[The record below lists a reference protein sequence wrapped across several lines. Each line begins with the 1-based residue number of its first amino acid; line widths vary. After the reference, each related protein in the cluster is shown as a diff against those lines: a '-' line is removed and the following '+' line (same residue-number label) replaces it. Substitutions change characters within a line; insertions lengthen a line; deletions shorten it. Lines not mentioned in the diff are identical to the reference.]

1 MTGELIKSFLVGLG
15 FEVDSSS
22 LAQFN
27 KAIASAALRVT
38 ALYTSIQVAA
48 AGIFYSISK
57 ISDGF
62 EQMGYEYRL
71 IAPAI
76 SKTLLLR
83 RALLQAYAA
92 AGINVVKVVKESV
105 KFNFS
110 LAKTKFALEAIYKSV
125 GVKFIP
131 LLTKQMDIFRSKIYA
146 NMPKIQAALTRFVN
160 LIFAAFNATII
171 LGVRVWAILG
181 RIYDFFV
188 SLDQKTDGWS
198 TRIIALIAA
207 WKLLNLAF
215 LATPIGLMLTGL
227 VALLGLFDDLKG
239 WGEGKESLIPW
250 GDETVRTITGITAVV
265 GSMAAVI
272 YTIIQASKLWAAAQW
287 LVNVAMTANPLGII
301 IASVTAL
308 IALLSVLVLKL
319 KALSGVKSFFE
330 GIGGNIV
337 DAIAGKTPTNTNPL
351 NAPNKSPINNFNTSQ
366 ASPLVSPN
374 TGVNQNI
381 RQKTDII
388 VQGAGDANAVGQK
401 VVSEQGKVNFDLTR
415 NLKSAAQ

>member
-1 MTGELIKSFLVGLG
+1 MIKSFLVGLG
-15 FEVDSSS
+15 FEIDASS
-22 LAQFN
+22 LAKFN
-27 KAIASAALRVT
+27 KAIASAAIRVT

-48 AGIFYSISK
+48 SGIFWSISK
-57 ISDGF
+57 ISEGF

-76 SKTLLLR
+76 SKTIMLR

-92 AGINVVKVVKESV
+92 AGINIIKVVKESV

-146 NMPKIQAALTRFVN
+146 NMPKIQAALTKFINIV
-160 LIFAAFNATII
+160 LTAFKAT
-171 LGVRVWAILG
+171 AILG
-181 RIYDFFV
+181 SRVWSILERIYDFFV
-188 SLDQKTDGWS
+188 NLDHATNGWS
-198 TRIIALIAA
+198 TAILAIVAA
-207 WKLLNLAF
+207 WKFLNLAF
-215 LATPIGLMLTGL
+215 LATPLGMLITGITTL
-227 VALLGLFDDLKG
+227 LALYDDLKT
-239 WGEGKESLIPW
+239 WGEGGKSLINW
-250 GDETVRTITGITAVV
+250 GDETIRVVVGITAAI

-272 YTIIQASKLWAAAQW
+272 AVITQASKVWAAAQW
-287 LVNVAMTANPLGII
+287 LVNVAMTANPLGIV

-319 KALSGVKSFFE
+319 KALSGVKNFFE

-337 DAIAGKTPTNTNPL
+337 DAIAGKTPVNVNPL
-351 NAPNKSPINNFNTSQ
+351 NAPNKSPITNFNTSQ
-366 ASPLVSPN
+366 GAPLVSPN
-374 TGVNQNI
+374 TGVSQNI
-381 RQKTDII
+381 RQKTDITI
-388 VQGAGDANAVGQK
+388 QGAGDANAVGQK